1 MKTLPIGRYRF
12 FQRLQ
17 PLSIL
22 TKITSQSATG
32 CLQVFSPSASWSIYL
47 EQGKLIYVCY
57 SDNMFDL
64 LYRKLQQWSQ
74 QIPTLHN
81 GIYQQLRV
89 LFETSIDE
97 RAIPNPD
104 YLAICWLVKQRYL
117 NSQQAGRLIQEL
129 AIEVLQSFL
138 AVDQGSYE
146 FTTESFLDNMPHFCR
161 LDVHLLVEQCQ
172 KKTNKAQDSQYGHKN
187 QPQSKTKP
195 KQRFSKENVQGLHP
209 DFNESDNNNQKNYQQ
224 PVDKKLYKIVCIDDS
239 PIVLTI
245 IKSFLDEQI
254 FSVIGFNEPLKAL
267 MQIIRTKPDLILLDI
282 EMPNLDGYELCS
294 LLRKHSYFKNTPV
307 IMVTARRGFIDRAK
321 AKLVRAS
328 GYLTKPFSQSELMK
342 IIFQFML

>member
-22 TKITSQSATG
+22 TKITSQSASG

-47 EQGKLIYVCY
+47 EDGKLIYVCY

-64 LYRKLQQWSQ
+64 LYRKLQQSSPE
-74 QIPTLHN
+74 ISTLHN
-81 GIYQQLRV
+81 GIYQQLQV

-117 NSQQAGRLIQEL
+117 NSWQAGRLIEEL
-129 AIEVLQSFL
+129 AIEVLRSFL
-138 AVDQGSYE
+138 AVDEGSYE
-146 FTTESFLDNMPHFCR
+146 FTAESFLDNMPHFCR
-161 LDVHLLVEQCQ
+161 LDVRLLVEQSQ
-172 KKTNKAQDSQYGHKN
+172 KQTNNAQNSQYGYKN
-187 QPQSKTKP
+187 QPQTKTNP
-195 KQRFSKENVQGLHP
+195 EQRFSKEK
-209 DFNESDNNNQKNYQQ
+209 DDNNNQKNYQQ
-224 PVDKKLYKIVCIDDS
+224 PVTDKKLYKIVCIDDN
-239 PIVLTI
+239 PIILTI
-245 IKSFLDEQI
+245 IKTFLDEEI
-254 FSVIGFNEPLKAL
+254 FSVIGFHEPLKAL
-267 MQIIRTKPDLILLDI
+267 MQIISTKPDLILLDI
-282 EMPNLDGYELCS
+282 EMPNLDGYQLCS

-342 IIFQFML
+342 IIFQYLL